1 MSWSDDEPIEHV
13 YINQLSPCLQYSN
26 MSGLIRSHES
36 NQPSDGSSDEHE
48 PPLSSESSHSQDHES
63 NQTESALPH
72 VLVYD
77 EPDGTGSALPHV
89 VVLYD
94 YPAIMRAWE
103 EEEEE
108 EEAED
113 EIDEDGISDTSETY
127 YFDDPDN
134 GRVARYYPEV
144 TEPVSEGVD
153 LDRSGEYSKPP
164 EHYHAS
170 VKRLKDYS
178 QNLVDVLASAESSY
192 RPFDK
197 RKLGKMNIPNSNGTE
212 IGLYGS
218 RIYSGQYSD
227 DGTFFY
233 TCAQGFRVYIY
244 DMTVPPERTKK
255 NVLDTFNHPTRSIFQ
270 SFDSSESS
278 HISSIKLIR
287 TFQAPAHNCRWTIT
301 DANLSPDN
309 NWMAYSSITP
319 IVHLVKTRGED
330 AVLGLGLEDH
340 EQEALDFGIDR
351 WERTTFGIWSLR
363 FSSDGKELIAGGSR
377 GRIIAYDVERKTC
390 LLNVV
395 GHSNDTNAVELSVLR
410 MLFLCFADKTD
421 PNILVSG
428 SDDTYAKI
436 WDRRS
441 LQNAQPAGVLVGHT
455 EGLTFV
461 SAKGDGRYIVSNGKD
476 QGAKLWDLRKM
487 ISGEKFNEMDK
498 LDVSIRGWD
507 YRHGVYD
514 RPICR
519 EHPNDCSVMTYR
531 GHSVLQTLIRVHF
544 SPPNTTGQRYIA
556 SGSSDG
562 FIHIWN
568 LDGTIAQVINR
579 SQTAPLLKSNGSGNK
594 SEFTD
599 PFDVPIPIDQRK
611 RNLRRHTLYG
621 YESMTVRDVSWNPN
635 EPSLVSTA
643 WGGND
648 GAAGSLALHP
658 FMSDDKKFKLSS
670 EINPTTSSS
679 IHHDG

>member
-1 MSWSDDEPIEHV
+1 MSLPPIHSSD
-13 YINQLSPCLQYSN
+13 Q
-26 MSGLIRSHES
+26 
-36 NQPSDGSSDEHE
+36 QPSDLSSDE
-48 PPLSSESSHSQDHES
+48 PPLSSELL
-63 NQTESALPH
+63 TGLPH
-72 VLVYD
+72 MIVYD
-77 EPDGTGSALPHV
+77 ESDESGSALPHV
-89 VVLYD
+89 VVLYE
-94 YPAIMRAWE
+94 YPAMMRAW
-103 EEEEE
+103 
-108 EEAED
+108 AED
-113 EIDEDGISDTSETY
+113 EEEMDENEDEDGIEDRSETY
-127 YFDDPDN
+127 YFDEPD
-134 GRVARYYPEV
+134 GARVARYYPEV
-144 TEPVSEGVD
+144 TQPVSEGLN

-164 EHYHAS
+164 DHYHAS
-170 VKRLKDYS
+170 MKRLKDYS
-178 QNLVDVLASAESSY
+178 QNLVDVMASAEGSY

-197 RKLGKMNIPNSNGTE
+197 RKL
-212 IGLYGS
+212 
-218 RIYSGQYSD
+218 

-233 TCAQGFRVYIY
+233 TCAQGYRVYIY
-244 DMTVPPERTKK
+244 DMTVPPQKFEK
-255 NVLDTFNHPTRSIFQ
+255 NVSDPFNDRNPSHF
-270 SFDSSESS
+270 SSESS
-278 HISSIKLIR
+278 HVSSIKLIR

-340 EQEALDFGIDR
+340 EQEALHFGLEN
-351 WERTTFGIWSLR
+351 WERRSFGIWSLR
-363 FSSDGKELIAGGSR
+363 FSSDGKELIAGGSS

-395 GHSNDTNAVELSVLR
+395 GHSDDTNA
-410 MLFLCFADKTD
+410 LCFADKTD

-487 ISGEKFNEMDK
+487 ISGEKFDEMDK

-514 RPICR
+514 RPRYR
-519 EHPNDCSVMTYR
+519 EHPDDCSVMTYR

-562 FIHIWN
+562 FVHIWN
-568 LDGTIAQVINR
+568 LDGTIAQIINR
-579 SQTAPLLKSNGSGNK
+579 SQASPLFKSDETKNK
-594 SEFTD
+594 SSLRSEFTN
-599 PFDVPIPIDQRK
+599 PFDVPNPMNQSH
-611 RNLRRHTLYG
+611 RNLRRHRLYG
-621 YESMTVRDVSWNPN
+621 YDSMTVRDLSWNPN
-635 EPSLVSTA
+635 EPSLISTA

-648 GAAGSLALHP
+648 GAIGSLALHP
-658 FMSDDKKFKLSS
+658 FMSDDKRLKLGY
-670 EINPTTSSS
+670 E
-679 IHHDG
+679 DD

>member
-1 MSWSDDEPIEHV
+1 MSNVLLSHDETD
-13 YINQLSPCLQYSN
+13 
-26 MSGLIRSHES
+26 
-36 NQPSDGSSDEHE
+36 QPSDEQL
-48 PPLSSESSHSQDHES
+48 LSSESESSHHS
-63 NQTESALPH
+63 NDDEPNEIDSALPH
-72 VLVYD
+72 MLVYD
-77 EPDGTGSALPHV
+77 GSDEAGSGLPHV

-94 YPAIMRAWE
+94 YPAMMRAWE
-103 EEEEE
+103 EED
-108 EEAED
+108 EAEDED
-113 EIDEDGISDTSETY
+113 EIDENENEDEDEISETSETY
-127 YFDDPDN
+127 YFDDPDS
-134 GRVARYYPEV
+134 GRVTRYYPEV
-144 TEPVSEGVD
+144 IQPIPKGVN
-153 LDRSGEYSKPP
+153 LDRSGDYSKPP
-164 EHYHAS
+164 DHYHAS
-170 VKRLKDYS
+170 QKRLKDYS
-178 QNLVDVLASAESSY
+178 QNLVDVMASAEGSY

-197 RKLGKMNIPNSNGTE
+197 RKLGTMNIPNSNGTE

-244 DMTVPPERTKK
+244 DMTVPPKK
-255 NVLDTFNHPTRSIFQ
+255 AEKNLSEPFQNRTRSIFQ
-270 SFDSSESS
+270 SIDSSESS
-278 HISSIKLIR
+278 HVSSIKLIR

-340 EQEALDFGIDR
+340 EQEALDFGLDR
-351 WERTTFGIWSLR
+351 WERSTFGIWSLR
-363 FSSDGKELIAGGSR
+363 FSSDGKELIAGGSS

-395 GHSNDTNAVELSVLR
+395 GHSDDTNA
-410 MLFLCFADKTD
+410 LCFADKTD

-428 SDDTYAKI
+428 SDDTFAKI

-514 RPICR
+514 RPRYR

-568 LDGTIAQVINR
+568 LDGTIAQVIDRSQAAPLVKSNMNR
-579 SQTAPLLKSNGSGNK
+579 SGKRSTL

-611 RNLRRHTLYG
+611 RNIRRHTLYG
-621 YESMTVRDVSWNPN
+621 YDSMTVRDVSWNPN
-635 EPSLVSTA
+635 EPSLISTA

-648 GAAGSLALHP
+648 GAAGSLALHA
-658 FMSDDKKFKLSS
+658 FMSDDKRLKLS
-670 EINPTTSSS
+670 PLK
-679 IHHDG
+679 